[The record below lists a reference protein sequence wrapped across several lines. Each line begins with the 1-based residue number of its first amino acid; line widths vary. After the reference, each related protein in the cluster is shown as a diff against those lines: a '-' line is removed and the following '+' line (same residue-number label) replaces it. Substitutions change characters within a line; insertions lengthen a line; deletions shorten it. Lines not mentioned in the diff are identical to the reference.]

1 MKAKINIGDKVRL
14 NDEYGTTAIVE
25 RITGDC
31 LTVKC
36 QNGYN
41 FWSVHNVTVV
51 QTKEDIELNND
62 KEMKLKDLLKG
73 RDKLRKYDELKWWE
87 GYFERGLI
95 INKIDSTFQ
104 YDIKSLP
111 DSIKQIILDAID
123 AEINKMEEE

>member
-41 FWSVHNVTVV
+41 FWSVHNVAVV
-51 QTKEDIELNND
+51 QTKEDIKLNND

-123 AEINKMEEE
+123 AEIKKMEEE

>member
-41 FWSVHNVTVV
+41 FWSVHSVAVV

-73 RDKLRKYDELKWWE
+73 RDKLRKYEELEKWRDFIKKNSVITAV
-87 GYFERGLI
+87 YVPDNIRKI
-95 INKIDSTFQ
+95 IIDA
-104 YDIKSLP
+104 L
-111 DSIKQIILDAID
+111 D
-123 AEINKMEEE
+123 AEIKKMEEE